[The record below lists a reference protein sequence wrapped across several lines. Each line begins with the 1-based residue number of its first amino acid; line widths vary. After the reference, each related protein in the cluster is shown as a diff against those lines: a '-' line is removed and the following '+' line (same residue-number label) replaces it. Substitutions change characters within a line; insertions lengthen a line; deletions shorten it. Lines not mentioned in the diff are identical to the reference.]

1 MDNKDLQSNKLPQI
15 DIKDK
20 NLPVITKRAWDA
32 LIASNSPPYLFT
44 FGNTAVRL
52 VTGENGQIFT
62 DRLGKNKLR
71 HELARCAIFRT
82 IKKGELEIDLPPL
95 YVVNDLLAH
104 PNYPLPRLSR
114 IVNAPIFSK
123 EGKLHLTPGYSPSTE
138 CYFNLDERVQIPKVP
153 MIPSEGDVKRAKET
167 IAEILCD
174 FPFISESE
182 IANAISLYLSR
193 FVCGMISG
201 PSPVYVIEAPSP
213 GNGKTLLAQVLA
225 YPSTG
230 KIIEA
235 MSEGRNDEEMR
246 KRITAKLMN
255 SPNFV
260 FIDNVRNH
268 IAYSSLAAAIT
279 AGVWEDRILGV
290 SRTVRVPVTS
300 TWVITGNN
308 PSLSSEMARRCVRIR
323 IDTGRE
329 QPWMRDPSE
338 FKHPDLLQWVKM
350 NRGQLI
356 WAGLVLVQNWIANGR
371 PMPVNKNMGM
381 FEQWCQVMGGILEI
395 NGIKGFLDNMNDMYC
410 ASDIEISLWRSLTQA
425 WWKAFG
431 EAEIGAAELY
441 QLVLEKDIAIELGSG
456 SDRSQKIR
464 LGIQISKMRQRK
476 FGQLRIVFAKQQN
489 HAQKYR
495 LEQVQGV

>member
-1 MDNKDLQSNKLPQI
+1 MDFKVLQSKMPQI
-15 DIKDK
+15 DIIDK
-20 NLPVITKRAWDA
+20 NLPVITKSAWDA
-32 LIASNSPPYLFT
+32 LIASNNPPYLFSY
-44 FGNTAVRL
+44 GNTVVRL
-52 VTGENGQIFT
+52 ITGENGQVSI
-62 DRLGKNKLR
+62 DGLSKYKMR
-71 HELARCAIFRT
+71 HVLARCAIFRT

-95 YVVNDLLAH
+95 YLINDLLAH
-104 PNYPLPRLSR
+104 SNYPLPKLSR
-114 IVNAPIFSK
+114 IVHAPIFSQD
-123 EGKLHLTPGYSPSTE
+123 GKLHLTPGYSFSTE
-138 CYFNLDERVQIPKVP
+138 CYFNLDGRVQIPKVP
-153 MIPSEGDVKRAKET
+153 ISPSEGDVSRAKGMIRE
-167 IAEILCD
+167 LLYD
-174 FPFISESE
+174 FPFIGESE
-182 IANAISLYLSR
+182 FANAISLYLSR
-193 FVCGMISG
+193 FVCGMING
-201 PSPVYVIEAPSP
+201 PSPVNVIEAPSP

-260 FIDNVRNH
+260 FIDNVRNQ

-279 AGVWEDRILGV
+279 AGVWEDRILGA

-329 QPWMRDPSE
+329 QPWLRDPSE
-338 FKHPDLLQWVKM
+338 FKHPDLLKWVSM

-410 ASDIEISLWRSLTQA
+410 ASDIEISLWRSFTEE
-425 WWKAFG
+425 WWQAFG
-431 EAEIGAAELY
+431 PAGVGAAELH
-441 QLVLEKDIAIELGSG
+441 QLVLDKDIAIDLGSG
-456 SDRSQKIR
+456 NERSQRIR
-464 LGIQISKMRQRK
+464 LGIQLSKMRQRQ
-476 FGQLRIVFAKQQN
+476 FGRLRIVFAKQQN
-489 HAQKYR
+489 HSQRYR
-495 LEQVQGV
+495 LEQV

>member
-1 MDNKDLQSNKLPQI
+1 
-15 DIKDK
+15 
-20 NLPVITKRAWDA
+20 
-32 LIASNSPPYLFT
+32 
-44 FGNTAVRL
+44 
-52 VTGENGQIFT
+52 
-62 DRLGKNKLR
+62 
-71 HELARCAIFRT
+71 
-82 IKKGELEIDLPPL
+82 
-95 YVVNDLLAH
+95 
-104 PNYPLPRLSR
+104 
-114 IVNAPIFSK
+114 
-123 EGKLHLTPGYSPSTE
+123 
-138 CYFNLDERVQIPKVP
+138 
-153 MIPSEGDVKRAKET
+153 
-167 IAEILCD
+167 
-174 FPFISESE
+174 
-182 IANAISLYLSR
+182 
-193 FVCGMISG
+193 
-201 PSPVYVIEAPSP
+201 
-213 GNGKTLLAQVLA
+213 
-225 YPSTG
+225 
-230 KIIEA
+230 

-246 KRITAKLMN
+246 KRITAKLIN

-381 FEQWCQVMGGILEI
+381 FEQWCQVMGGILEV

-464 LGIQISKMRQRK
+464 FGIQLSNMRQRK
-476 FGQLRIVFAKQQN
+476 FGQFRIVFAKQQN

-495 LEQVQGV
+495 LEQV

>member
-153 MIPSEGDVKRAKET
+153 MIPSEGDVKRAKGT
-167 IAEILCD
+167 IAEIQCD

-201 PSPVYVIEAPSP
+201 PSPVYVIEASSP
-213 GNGKTLLAQVLA
+213 GNGKTLLAQGLA

-246 KRITAKLMN
+246 KRITAKLIN

-260 FIDNVRNH
+260 FIDNVRNQ

-323 IDTGRE
+323 IDTVVSNPGCVTPVSLNT
-329 QPWMRDPSE
+329 QI
-338 FKHPDLLQWVKM
+338 FC
-350 NRGQLI
+350 
-356 WAGLVLVQNWIANGR
+356 NG
-371 PMPVNKNMGM
+371 
-381 FEQWCQVMGGILEI
+381 
-395 NGIKGFLDNMNDMYC
+395 
-410 ASDIEISLWRSLTQA
+410 
-425 WWKAFG
+425 
-431 EAEIGAAELY
+431 
-441 QLVLEKDIAIELGSG
+441 
-456 SDRSQKIR
+456 
-464 LGIQISKMRQRK
+464 
-476 FGQLRIVFAKQQN
+476 
-489 HAQKYR
+489 
-495 LEQVQGV
+495 

>member
-1 MDNKDLQSNKLPQI
+1 MI
-15 DIKDK
+15 
-20 NLPVITKRAWDA
+20 R
-32 LIASNSPPYLFT
+32 
-44 FGNTAVRL
+44 
-52 VTGENGQIFT
+52 
-62 DRLGKNKLR
+62 
-71 HELARCAIFRT
+71 EL
-82 IKKGELEIDLPPL
+82 L
-95 YVVNDLLAH
+95 Y
-104 PNYPLPRLSR
+104 
-114 IVNAPIFSK
+114 
-123 EGKLHLTPGYSPSTE
+123 
-138 CYFNLDERVQIPKVP
+138 
-153 MIPSEGDVKRAKET
+153 
-167 IAEILCD
+167 D

-182 IANAISLYLSR
+182 FANAISLYMSR

-201 PSPVYVIEAPSP
+201 PSPVNVIEAPSP

-260 FIDNVRNH
+260 FIDNVRNQ

-279 AGVWEDRILGV
+279 AGVWEDRILGA

-323 IDTGRE
+323 LDTGRE
-329 QPWMRDPSE
+329 QPWLRDPSE
-338 FKHPDLLQWVKM
+338 FKHPDLLKWVTM

-371 PMPVNKNMGM
+371 PMPANKNMGM
-381 FEQWCQVMGGILEI
+381 FEQWCQVMGGILET

-425 WWKAFG
+425 WWKAYG
-431 EAEIGAAELY
+431 EAEVGAAELH

-456 SDRSQKIR
+456 NDRSQKIR
-464 LGIQISKMRQRK
+464 LGIQLSNMRQRK
-476 FGQLRIVFAKQQN
+476 FGRLRIVFAKQQN
-489 HAQKYR
+489 HSQKYR
-495 LEQVQGV
+495 LEQV